1 MSLFNCSVFD
11 IKITSCLNALVS
23 CSFVCKNRQFKYLC
37 SVVFVYQTIRHSSLF
52 FWVTLCSR
60 WTIYC
65 AQNAIMQNVQLC
77 LTWDSVWSSFVVAVV
92 GVEKQQQT
100 DMVFTLST
108 LSYQYL
114 TGMHNICY
122 HKALQVQIHTIPEQ
136 ENTYTLTFS
145 HRGAW
150 LQTAV

>member
-1 MSLFNCSVFD
+1 M
-11 IKITSCLNALVS
+11 A
-23 CSFVCKNRQFKYLC
+23 
-37 SVVFVYQTIRHSSLF
+37 
-52 FWVTLCSR
+52 VT
-60 WTIYC
+60 
-65 AQNAIMQNVQLC
+65 
-77 LTWDSVWSSFVVAVV
+77 

-114 TGMHNICY
+114 TGMHNTCY

-136 ENTYTLTFS
+136 ENTLTYTLATLPFS